1 MPNVNECCN
10 ELWKVCLSQN
20 IIASWNSVSQAVDIV
35 TIMDLLQK
43 FYVNER
49 SLDRVEIW
57 TSYQPEHIANVSVIC
72 YNERRATFK
81 QVEDMAKEMHR
92 GNLNISSGQQVSDI
106 SDIFNPNQSQDKD
119 FPSTTPNII
128 LIEGVPGIGKT
139 ILSREIAFQWACK
152 GLLSNT
158 MLLFLVHLR
167 DLQISQITSLQQ
179 LVCYA
184 TKLPLNNK
192 MVKAAVDYMENKS
205 GENCT
210 MVFDGYDE
218 ISEMVRKD
226 SLVAKIIRRDIL
238 QLCRLVITSRP
249 SASTDLHRIIDR
261 RVEVLGFTKD
271 DRNEYIRK
279 NLQENE
285 AEMFQQY
292 LQNNPFISGLC
303 YIPLNMTILLN
314 LFKEL
319 ASPDNPALPKTQ
331 TDINNQFIYKTI
343 SHFISQKKKK
353 TVTIKSPDDLQMPYK
368 QYFTA
373 LCKLAFDLLGK
384 EMVAFSDADV
394 QKYTSKISITNW
406 STFSLGLLREAN
418 YYSIEENKSKISYSY
433 LHLSMQECLAAH
445 YIAKKAENIFF
456 KKYFWDPRYLNVGV
470 MYIGLTKGKSTAFK
484 NFISGHSGTFG
495 RQFGADKVT
504 VNDKVKKLH
513 FFHCLLEVE
522 NNELSEQL
530 QVDEILHDNIID
542 LSDHILQHKD
552 IHTLGFF
559 LSRSTIKYWKK
570 LDLSNSYINDEGL
583 EDFSKFCDSKVTNVS
598 IDTID
603 LSHNNLS
610 SSVDAI
616 INLIRCFKVKNTI
629 IADSIA
635 ESQTFKVALLSI
647 VTKVKKV
654 SISSTGEG
662 SRFLMNYELNDMD
675 QNFLGK
681 LEYKRQ
687 LYAWNTNALLS
698 IPTLIKYCSI
708 ISIYEENVADEKIA
722 NIASELKM
730 ISEET
735 GNKIM
740 YSLQS
745 ANEIIAYGVEFYQIS
760 QSLMS
765 NSFLMHNTNC
775 KIVDLRQCRLEDKH
789 LIELNQILCTNHIE
803 CLETLIFSFCSLT
816 ASSFPMVL
824 EIFKCCVV
832 KRLIISDNLIC
843 NKALCSLIF
852 SEVTVE
858 SKILNCKLS
867 IPLTVSINGTKCI
880 FFTNIN
886 FSDAIIGD
894 YDFVNS
900 QLYFS
905 NIGLNKGNFQSF
917 LMLCRNNKLQVNL
930 FELNIADDIIN
941 GVLTKLEPFKDN
953 TYVLASSTRLI
964 AFNAKHRQI
973 MEAVASSS
981 KITILK
987 LINCEISLS
996 ELDPLDKL
1004 LSKSSHNW
1012 DLIDLSGCNI
1022 KDEGCLSLYERLTDT
1037 KNQIHIGV
1045 LNLSSNCLESD
1056 SVICTLKM
1064 FENCVIKTLIFSW
1077 NDIPAHKFSEAL
1089 KGHLLAKK
1097 QFLNFKYEIPL
1108 QVYES
1113 DPPYELCSV
1122 YAFQTSDIVFSSKP
1136 YKDNTLYNLYHVQ
1149 CAHKYFFNHIFKI
1162 LLTSDQIKVHVL
1174 AEGVMNEK
1182 VCSMFTK
1189 LAKLKYDKCGK
1200 LPKVDFSSI
1209 HITDQSCKLICDALL
1224 SDKSS
1229 VKLIEELDFS
1239 SHHFSLACAP
1249 MIIELFQYCVI
1260 KHLVLPSR
1268 EVLDKISETILKDC
1282 HAGKTIVNF
1291 TEKIPL
1297 TVNIETEF
1305 EEEGGDGI
1313 TYSIVANTYLQDYK
1327 ITVELFNHYED
1338 VVINQITTSHTFILL
1353 DCLIKNKLDIIL
1365 SILYTKASYIKI
1377 CIFELKLTNDVLDA
1391 TVDHLRMLKK
1401 EIYRD
1406 RLRYVL
1412 ASDSKIV
1419 AYNAKRFQILQAL
1432 QIKPRIY
1439 DLEIT
1444 HCFMSKDNLRLIA
1457 LTLIGK
1463 FNLLK
1468 NIKVIACKIKDGD
1481 FFSFCDILS
1490 NYPKTSSIILKTMD
1504 FSHNLL
1510 TPSSIGTILKLL
1522 QCSVIEKLILS
1533 NNSINDTTLTDA
1545 VYQLARYKWSEICNV
1560 SSGIP
1565 LVIIN
1570 MPSSQHCKLSTNRM
1584 RCATIF
1590 HMNCEIHK
1598 SLLLEYCSQAKKIYF
1613 LKSVVANG
1621 DLRMNLSIL
1630 YHCLSS
1636 AIKIV
1641 VYEIDLNDDV
1651 VQEAAI
1657 CLRKEGYTHINFILA
1672 SRTKLLA
1679 SSSSY
1684 HQIAPLLENNLL
1696 INNLQL
1702 KKFAMPFPYD
1712 CRFTRTIRN
1721 TNRTWEL
1728 VDLSGCNIRD
1738 NGCLRLQECFVA
1750 SSCTITHLNLMYN
1763 NLSSASAAAVANMIL
1778 KCNIKMVNIS
1788 SNTLQHN
1795 QVIDALSCLKQNSA
1809 TALSVELISGD
1820 SAAIIVSN
1828 TDPKLL
1834 PYHLWSSNCKIQLCV
1849 MHHLQVDY
1857 IDCILSS
1864 ILQALQ
1870 IKPRIYDLEI
1880 THCFMSKDNLRLIA
1894 LTLIGKF
1901 NLLKNIK
1908 VIACKIKDG
1917 DFFSFCDILSNY
1929 PKTSSIILKTMD
1941 FSHNLLTPSSI
1952 GTILKLLQCSVIE
1965 KLILS
1970 NNSINDTTLTDAV
1983 YQLARYK
1990 WSEICNVSSGI
2001 PLVIINMPSSQHCKL
2016 STNRMRC
2023 ATIFH
2028 MNCKIHKS
2036 LLLEYCNQVKKIYFL
2051 KSVVANGDLRMN
2063 LSILYHCLSSAI
2075 KIVVYEIDLNDD
2087 VVQEAATCLRK
2098 EGYTHINFILASRT
2112 KLLASSSS
2120 YHQIA
2125 PLLEKNLLINNLQL
2139 KKFAMPFPYDCRF
2152 TRTIR
2157 NTSRTWEL
2165 VDLSGCNIRDSGCL
2179 QLQECFVA
2187 SECTITHL
2195 NLMYNNLSSASAA
2208 AVANTILKCNVKMVN
2223 ISSNTLQ
2230 HNQVINAF
2238 SSLKQSSTKA
2248 LSVELI
2254 SGDSTAIIISNTDSK
2269 LLPYHLWSSNFKI
2282 QLCIMRHFQVDYIDC
2297 ILSSLYHSELSKV
2310 ILQNNGLTFEQLE
2323 CIINKLSVT
2332 NLYIQEAHIQ
2342 YSSRFTDYSSESLMT
2357 NLVEIAREDSN
2368 SSPFSSLTFSKLDL
2382 KYNKI
2387 CIYGNK
2393 IMPNTIEN
2401 TLTKLVQWQIS
2412 TTLVAIKLLNC
2423 YITSDTAI
2431 KLASFINELAHLKLF
2446 DLSHSHIQES
2456 DLKVVLIALQSTR
2469 SLNFF
2474 TIKSLDCFIK
2484 DSADDIA
2491 SIITGNS
2498 SIMHFEVSHCDM
2510 KQSAVLKITK
2520 SLKKLNELKQLNLSG
2535 IALTCES
2542 LDFALEDKCTLKEL
2556 NLSNCKLQK
2565 PEIIKISSALE
2576 RAKLSSIN
2584 LSHNNISD
2592 YAANRLASLLLNQS
2606 IANVDISY
2614 CNLQE
2619 EGMSCIIN
2627 ALKYKSLKS
2636 LNFCG
2641 NRITDFLASEISAGI
2656 SNNPYIMNLDLS
2668 NCNLQEIGIE
2678 EILTS
2683 LKSHIFYLTTFK
2695 ISSIVSTEETS
2706 SLFGA
2711 ILDNN
2716 KGIENLTLQNCN
2728 CERIF
2733 NAVRKKVS
2741 TLRLLDI
2748 NSSVITFKNIISIVI
2763 NNTHIKHLNISNCDV
2778 QGELDVTNN
2787 DLSGLFLEY
2796 LNLGGNMITK
2806 AFADFFSN
2814 VISANY
2820 KLKHLDIANCEVK
2833 ETELI
2838 KITNSLKLLTSLN
2851 YLNYSKLVIS
2861 TQVACILSQVIAN
2874 NVHLEHLDIS
2884 FCFLNE
2890 QTFLPI
2896 ASALK
2901 QLKLLKYFILHS
2913 NYITLDETKLSTIL
2927 SGNSSDKML
2936 VTDDYDTISLATSE
2950 LIPPRSS
2957 DRKSPIPVNQYN
2969 NILQEANR
2977 IKESVYSDMDGYD
2990 TISMAMGEALYSTIP
3005 QNLLYDEFS
3014 SPSKCTKSAKAD
3026 DHDTVSLAT
3035 GEITVVCYSNI
3046 NECSEVT
3053 DTKNTNTA
3061 HYPAIHK
3068 TPDER
3073 ALHCSSSIYEDA
3085 ILTDKPSKSYNS
3097 KNSYAGDVDSI
3108 YMATAAD
3115 EMTPPYCTIPIASN
3129 ENLSETTSTDGRD
3142 HKEISTVTGD
3152 IMPPCSSNVY
3162 DDSDPLSTDAE
3173 DYDTMSI
3180 ASHEATLQFPNNDC
3194 SSSNSASPVKDELS
3208 QSYHHSS
3215 VDEDD
3220 YDTISVVDSE
3230 TTSHHSDKMLENA
3243 SRNVNDILAADD
3255 ITTESDRSL
3264 ESPLHDHDYDTVSI
3278 DDNPSYLCSK
3288 KSEGVLQDDYENM
3301 LLETHNLITKHDYCD
3316 ENTSTVVYETVPAV
3330 SDTISSVS
3338 IIHRIPGK
3346 ATSAE
3351 LISVKD
3357 SLGNT
3362 SQDFY
3367 ENVVGEA
3374 TQSYSSDKT
3383 SDHQNV
3389 ISLSESTV
3397 TDQYED
3403 TLLKND
3409 STTTEYYST
3418 KILENTILD
3427 EYNDIHYSLTEPA
3440 TFDCDKNT
3448 SLSLSVT
3455 INEISEVIACN
3466 NFLECF
3472 DISDCKLS
3480 ELQIENVATALSKT
3494 STLKHL
3500 NLSQSTIATNN
3511 TALKVASVITSNL
3524 SLENINLSDCQ
3535 LQESGI
3541 KIITRALAMLSSL
3554 VSIDL
3559 SENKITYDS
3568 MPIVAAAIRE
3578 NSLLQQLNISH
3589 CIEYNEEFK
3598 SATKLEGMNNILMPL
3613 TMLTCLKYL
3622 NLHSNYV
3629 NDVTSKLLPVVI
3641 SSNKSLSHLDFTN
3654 CKLTNTSLIAIGKKL
3669 QATFTLKYLSLSS
3682 NIITNEAAHEIALA
3696 VSNNL
3701 SLQHLAL
3708 SDCKMEERALMDI
3721 AESLL
3726 NISSLKHLDLSYS
3739 IITDKAAATL
3749 ASSISNNTLLAF
3761 LDLKHCV
3768 WEKTGFSRIHKV
3780 FRKLPMLKEVDTQ

>member
-1 MPNVNECCN
+1 
-10 ELWKVCLSQN
+10 
-20 IIASWNSVSQAVDIV
+20 
-35 TIMDLLQK
+35 MDLLQK

-49 SLDRVEIW
+49 NIDRVEIW
-57 TSYQPEHIANVSVIC
+57 TSHQPEHVANVSVIC
-72 YNERRATFK
+72 YNERRATLK
-81 QVEDMAKEMHR
+81 QVEYMAKEMHR

-106 SDIFNPNQSQDKD
+106 SDIFNPNRSQDKD
-119 FPSTTPNII
+119 IPCTTPNVI

-167 DLQISQITSLQQ
+167 DLQIPQITSLQQ

-184 TKLPLNNK
+184 TKLPSNNK

-285 AEMFQQY
+285 AEIFQKY
-292 LQNNPFISGLC
+292 LQNSPFISDLC
-303 YIPLNMTILLN
+303 YIPLNMTKLLN

-319 ASPDNPALPKTQ
+319 ASPDSPALPKTQ

-373 LCKLAFDLLGK
+373 LCKLAFDLLGN
-384 EMVAFSDADV
+384 EMVAFSDADI
-394 QKYTSKISITNW
+394 QKYISKKSITNW
-406 STFSLGLLREAN
+406 STVSLGLLREAN

-445 YIAKKAENIFF
+445 YIAKEAENNFL
-456 KKYFWDPRYLNVGV
+456 KKYFWDPRYLNVGA
-470 MYIGLTKGKSTAFK
+470 MYIGLTKGKSIAFK
-484 NFISGHSGTFG
+484 NFISSHSGTFG

-542 LSDHILQHKD
+542 LSDHVLQHKD

-559 LSRSTIKYWKK
+559 LSRSTIKHWEK

-610 SSVDAI
+610 SSSVDAI
-616 INLIRCFKVKNTI
+616 INLISCFKVKDTI

-647 VTKVKKV
+647 VTKVEKV
-654 SISSTGEG
+654 TISSTGED
-662 SRFLMNYELNDMD
+662 SRFLINYELNDMD
-675 QNFLGK
+675 QNFLGE
-681 LEYKRQ
+681 LEYKRR
-687 LYAWNTNALLS
+687 LYAWNANALLS
-698 IPTLIKYCSI
+698 IHTLIKYCSI
-708 ISIYEENVADEKIA
+708 INIYEQNLADEKIA

-745 ANEIIAYGVEFYQIS
+745 ANKIIAYGVEFYQIS

-765 NSFLMHNTNC
+765 NSFLMHNTNY
-775 KIVDLRQCRLEDKH
+775 KIVDLRQCRLEDKF
-789 LIELNQILCTNHIE
+789 LIELKQTFCTNQIE
-803 CLETLIFSFCSLT
+803 CLETLIFSYCSLT

-824 EIFKCCVV
+824 EILKCCVV

-852 SEVTVE
+852 NEETV
-858 SKILNCKLS
+858 KNNVLNCKIN
-867 IPLTVSINGTKCI
+867 IPLTFSINGIKCI
-880 FFTNIN
+880 FFTN
-886 FSDAIIGD
+886 FSDAIISD
-894 YDFVNS
+894 YDCINS

-905 NIGLNKGNFQSF
+905 NIGLNKVNVQSF

-930 FELNIADDIIN
+930 FELNIADDIITD
-941 GVLTKLEPFKDN
+941 VLTELEPFKDN

-964 AFNAKHRQI
+964 AFNAKHKQI
-973 MEAVASSS
+973 MEAVPSSS
-981 KITILK
+981 KITTLK

-996 ELDPLDKL
+996 KLYPLGKL
-1004 LSKSSHNW
+1004 LSNSSHNW

-1022 KDEGCLSLYERLTDT
+1022 KDEGCLSLYEHLTAT

-1045 LNLSSNCLESD
+1045 LNLSSNYLESN
-1056 SVICTLKM
+1056 SVIYTLKI
-1064 FENCVIKTLIFSW
+1064 FENCVIKTLIVSW
-1077 NDIPAHKFSEAL
+1077 NDIAALEFSEAL

-1108 QVYES
+1108 LVYES
-1113 DPPYELCSV
+1113 KPSYELCSV

-1136 YKDNTLYNLYHVQ
+1136 YKGNTLYNLYHVQ

-1162 LLTSDQIKVHVL
+1162 LLTSDQIKVSVL

-1182 VCSMFTK
+1182 VCSMVTK
-1189 LAKLKYDKCGK
+1189 LVKLKYDKCDK

-1224 SDKSS
+1224 SEKSS
-1229 VKLIEELDFS
+1229 VKVIEELDFS
-1239 SHHFSLACAP
+1239 SHHFSLTCAP
-1249 MIIELFQYCVI
+1249 MIMESFQYCVI

-1268 EVLDKISETILKDC
+1268 EVLDKISETILKDY

-1305 EEEGGDGI
+1305 EEEGEDGI

-1338 VVINQITTSHTFILL
+1338 VVINQITTSHAFILL
-1353 DCLIKNKLDIIL
+1353 DCLIKNKLDTIL
-1365 SILYTKASYIKI
+1365 SILYTKATYIKI
-1377 CIFELKLTNDVLDA
+1377 CILELKLTNDVLDA

-1560 SSGIP
+1560 SLGIP

-1570 MPSSQHCKLSTNRM
+1570 MPSSRHCKLSTNRV

-1590 HMNCEIHK
+1590 HMNCEIDK

-1613 LKSVVANG
+1613 LKSIVAIG

-1630 YHCLSS
+1630 YHCLST
-1636 AIKIV
+1636 AIKTV

-1651 VQEAAI
+1651 VEEAAA
-1657 CLRKEGYTHINFILA
+1657 CLRKEGYIHINFILA

-1679 SSSSY
+1679 SNSSY

-1702 KKFAMPFPYD
+1702 KNFAMSFPYD

-1721 TNRTWEL
+1721 TSRTWEL
-1728 VDLSGCNIRD
+1728 IDLSGCNIRD

-1750 SSCTITHLNLMYN
+1750 LPCTITHLNLMYN
-1763 NLSSASAAAVANMIL
+1763 NLSSASAAAVANTIL
-1778 KCNIKMVNIS
+1778 KCDIKMVNIS
-1788 SNTLQHN
+1788 SNTLQHD
-1795 QVIDALSCLKQNSA
+1795 QVINALSCLKQNSA

-1834 PYHLWSSNCKIQLCV
+1834 PYHLWSSNYKIQLCV
-1849 MHHLQVDY
+1849 MHH
-1857 IDCILSS
+1857 
-1864 ILQALQ
+1864 
-1870 IKPRIYDLEI
+1870 
-1880 THCFMSKDNLRLIA
+1880 
-1894 LTLIGKF
+1894 
-1901 NLLKNIK
+1901 
-1908 VIACKIKDG
+1908 
-1917 DFFSFCDILSNY
+1917 
-1929 PKTSSIILKTMD
+1929 
-1941 FSHNLLTPSSI
+1941 
-1952 GTILKLLQCSVIE
+1952 
-1965 KLILS
+1965 
-1970 NNSINDTTLTDAV
+1970 
-1983 YQLARYK
+1983 
-1990 WSEICNVSSGI
+1990 
-2001 PLVIINMPSSQHCKL
+2001 
-2016 STNRMRC
+2016 
-2023 ATIFH
+2023 
-2028 MNCKIHKS
+2028 
-2036 LLLEYCNQVKKIYFL
+2036 
-2051 KSVVANGDLRMN
+2051 
-2063 LSILYHCLSSAI
+2063 
-2075 KIVVYEIDLNDD
+2075 
-2087 VVQEAATCLRK
+2087 
-2098 EGYTHINFILASRT
+2098 
-2112 KLLASSSS
+2112 
-2120 YHQIA
+2120 
-2125 PLLEKNLLINNLQL
+2125 
-2139 KKFAMPFPYDCRF
+2139 
-2152 TRTIR
+2152 
-2157 NTSRTWEL
+2157 
-2165 VDLSGCNIRDSGCL
+2165 
-2179 QLQECFVA
+2179 
-2187 SECTITHL
+2187 
-2195 NLMYNNLSSASAA
+2195 
-2208 AVANTILKCNVKMVN
+2208 
-2223 ISSNTLQ
+2223 
-2230 HNQVINAF
+2230 
-2238 SSLKQSSTKA
+2238 
-2248 LSVELI
+2248 
-2254 SGDSTAIIISNTDSK
+2254 
-2269 LLPYHLWSSNFKI
+2269 
-2282 QLCIMRHFQVDYIDC
+2282 FQVNYIDC
-2297 ILSSLYHSELSKV
+2297 ILSSLLNDHTELSKV
-2310 ILQNNGLTFEQLE
+2310 ILQNNGLTFQQLE
-2323 CIINKLSVT
+2323 CIINKLSAM
-2332 NLYIQEAHIQ
+2332 NICIQEAHIQ
-2342 YSSRFTDYSSESLMT
+2342 YNSRFTDYSSASLMN
-2357 NLVEIAREDSN
+2357 NLVEIARDDSN
-2368 SSPFSSLTFSKLDL
+2368 LSPFSSLTFSKLDL

-2387 CIYGNK
+2387 CTYDNK
-2393 IMPNTIEN
+2393 IMPDSVEN
-2401 TLTKLVQWQIS
+2401 ILTKLIQWQYS
-2412 TTLVAIKLLNC
+2412 TRLVAIKLLNC
-2423 YITSDTAI
+2423 YVTSNTAM
-2431 KLASFINELAHLKLF
+2431 KFASLINELTHLKLF
-2446 DLSHSHIQES
+2446 ELSHSHIQES
-2456 DLKVVLIALQSTR
+2456 DLKVILIALQSIR

-2474 TIKSLDCFIK
+2474 AIKSIDCFIK
-2484 DSADDIA
+2484 DSAEDIA
-2491 SIITGNS
+2491 SVINVNT
-2498 SIMHFEVSHCDM
+2498 SIMHLEISHCDM

-2520 SLKKLNELKQLNLSG
+2520 SLKELSELKQLNLSG

-2565 PEIIKISSALE
+2565 PEIVKISSALE
-2576 RAKLSSIN
+2576 RARLSSIN

-2606 IANVDISY
+2606 IGNVDMSD

-2668 NCNLQEIGIE
+2668 NCNLQEIGTE

-2683 LKSHIFYLTTFK
+2683 LKSHIFYLTAFK
-2695 ISSIVSTEETS
+2695 ISSIVSTEETI

-2733 NAVRKKVS
+2733 NAIRKKVS
-2741 TLRLLDI
+2741 TLQLLDI
-2748 NSSVITFKNIISIVI
+2748 NSSVISFKNMISIVV
-2763 NNTHIKHLNISNCDV
+2763 NNTNIKHLNISNCDV
-2778 QGELDVTNN
+2778 QGEFGVTKN

-2806 AFADFFSN
+2806 VFADFISN
-2814 VISANY
+2814 LITANY

-2833 ETELI
+2833 EAELM
-2838 KITNSLKLLTSLN
+2838 KIINSMKLLTSLN
-2851 YLNYSKLVIS
+2851 YLNCSKLVIS

-2884 FCFLNE
+2884 FCYLNE

-2901 QLKLLKYFILHS
+2901 QLRLLKHFIIHS
-2913 NYITLDETKLSTIL
+2913 NYITLDETRIL

-2936 VTDDYDTISLATSE
+2936 VTDDYDTISLAASE
-2950 LIPPRSS
+2950 LIPSCSS

-2969 NILQEANR
+2969 KILQEANR
-2977 IKESVYSDMDGYD
+2977 IGEPVNSDMDGYD
-2990 TISMAMGEALYSTIP
+2990 TISMAMGEAVYSIIP
-3005 QNLLYDEFS
+3005 QNFELP
-3014 SPSKCTKSAKAD
+3014 SPSNCNKSAKAD
-3026 DHDTVSLAT
+3026 DHDTISLAT
-3035 GEITVVCYSNI
+3035 GEITMACYSNI
-3046 NECSEVT
+3046 HERSEVT
-3053 DTKNTNTA
+3053 DIKSTNTA
-3061 HYPAIHK
+3061 HYSAIHM

-3073 ALHCSSSIYEDA
+3073 ALHCSSIYEDV
-3085 ILTDKPSKSYNS
+3085 ISTDKPLKSHNS
-3097 KNSYAGDVDSI
+3097 KNSCAGDVDSM
-3108 YMATAAD
+3108 YMTTATG
-3115 EMTPPYCTIPIASN
+3115 EMTPPYCTIPVASN
-3129 ENLSETTSTDGRD
+3129 EISSETTSTDGGD
-3142 HKEISTVTGD
+3142 HKEMLTVTGD

-3162 DDSDPLSTDAE
+3162 DNSDPSSTDVQ
-3173 DYDTMSI
+3173 DYDAMSI
-3180 ASHEATLQFPNNDC
+3180 APHVATLQFPDNDC
-3194 SSSNSASPVKDELS
+3194 SSNDSVSPVKDELS

-3220 YDTISVVDSE
+3220 YDTISIVDSE
-3230 TTSHHSDKMLENA
+3230 TTSQHSDRMSENA
-3243 SRNVNDILAADD
+3243 SRKVTDILAAT
-3255 ITTESDRSL
+3255 TTESDRSL
-3264 ESPLHDHDYDTVSI
+3264 ESPLHDHDYDTVST
-3278 DDNPSYLCSK
+3278 DDNTSYLHNK
-3288 KSEGVLQDDYENM
+3288 NSENVLQDDYEDV
-3301 LLETHNLITKHDYCD
+3301 LIATHNLMTKHNYCD
-3316 ENTSTVVYETVPAV
+3316 ENASTVVYETVPTV

-3338 IIHRIPGK
+3338 IIQRIPGK
-3346 ATSAE
+3346 AASPE
-3351 LISVKD
+3351 LISVQD
-3357 SLGNT
+3357 RLGNT

-3374 TQSYSSDKT
+3374 TRSYSPDKT
-3383 SDHQNV
+3383 SDYQN
-3389 ISLSESTV
+3389 IFSLSESTT

-3418 KILENTILD
+3418 KILENTISD
-3427 EYNDIHYSLTEPA
+3427 GYKDIHYSLTEA
-3440 TFDCDKNT
+3440 AVLDCDKNT
-3448 SLSLSVT
+3448 SLGLPVT
-3455 INEISEVIACN
+3455 INEISEVINCN
-3466 NFLECF
+3466 HFLECF

-3480 ELQIENVATALSKT
+3480 EFQIATVATALSET

-3500 NLSQSTIATNN
+3500 YLSQSTIATNN

-3524 SLENINLSDCQ
+3524 SLENINLSDCH

-3541 KIITRALAMLSSL
+3541 KIITGALATLSSL

-3559 SENKITYDS
+3559 SENKITYNS
-3568 MPIVAAAIRE
+3568 MPSVAAAIRE
-3578 NSLLQQLNISH
+3578 NSLLQLLNISH

-3598 SATKLEGMNNILMPL
+3598 SATKQEGVNNILMPL
-3613 TMLTCLKYL
+3613 TMLTCLKHL

-3654 CKLTNTSLIAIGKKL
+3654 CKLTNTRLVAIGKKL

-3682 NIITNEAAHEIALA
+3682 NIITNEAAYEIALA

-3739 IITDKAAATL
+3739 IITDKVAPTL

-3768 WEKTGFSRIHKV
+3768 WEKTGFARIHKV
-3780 FRKLPMLKEVDTQ
+3780 FCKLPMLKEVDTR